1 MKCSLQRCFCQQNM
15 GHGGGGHE
23 REGGSLSRGPECPA
37 AITAERGRWDMKNA
51 GFSPRACAGQL
62 TKVTAVDV
70 SQRVGGARRCQSRHL
85 FAFVTFLIEKFGF
98 SISFFL
104 CKRGGGLYHFEDAS
118 LTCLLSE
125 GPEPSSGPLP
135 AARGRHSPGACR
147 GSAWLGSGDRE
158 VRLAR
163 PAGDP
168 PVLGLPLSRQGISEC
183 EQASE
188 LWVVREVS
196 ALHSCS
202 CGRPP
207 FGGEASA
214 AARTRQ
220 SPSSLPRSGGTPCR
234 GSLWSPL
241 PFPVLV
247 LDV

>member
-1 MKCSLQRCFCQQNM
+1 MRS
-15 GHGGGGHE
+15 
-23 REGGSLSRGPECPA
+23 S
-37 AITAERGRWDMKNA
+37 
-51 GFSPRACAGQL
+51 GF
-62 TKVTAVDV
+62 
-70 SQRVGGARRCQSRHL
+70 L
-85 FAFVTFLIEKFGF
+85 FL
-98 SISFFL
+98 FFL

-168 PVLGLPLSRQGISEC
+168 PVLSLPLSRQGISEC